1 MLDDHDFARLDEIYV
16 RKDDC
21 QDIQSAYVEP
31 VEPVE
36 PAEPLEHMPPGEL
49 LVKIMNST
57 GTCGTWELV
66 K

>member
-1 MLDDHDFARLDEIYV
+1 MLDDHDIARLDEIYV

-31 VEPVE
+31 
-36 PAEPLEHMPPGEL
+36 AEPEIPEQPTVTETYTVNVTRSADG
-49 LVKIMNST
+49 KS
-57 GTCGTWELV
+57 GTWEIV

>member
-1 MLDDHDFARLDEIYV
+1 MIDDNDIHRLDEIYV

-21 QDIQSAYVEP
+21 QDIQCAYVEP

-36 PAEPLEHMPPGEL
+36 PAEPLEPMTPGEL

-57 GTCGTWELV
+57 GTRGTWELV